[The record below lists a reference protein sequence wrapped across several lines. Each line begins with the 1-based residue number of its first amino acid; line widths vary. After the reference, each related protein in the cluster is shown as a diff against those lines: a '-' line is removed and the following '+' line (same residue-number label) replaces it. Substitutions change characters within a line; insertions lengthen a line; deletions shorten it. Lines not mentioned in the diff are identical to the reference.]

1 MILTNVAVSE
11 MTGINELD
19 DQFSLT
25 PQAQSSDRNLLGTI
39 VPWRDNFDKW

>member
-19 DQFSLT
+19 DRFSLT
-25 PQAQSSDRNLLGTI
+25 PQAQSSEGNLPGTI
-39 VPWRDNFDKW
+39 VRNNFDK